1 MCNFSAYSP
10 LDEPNKMNNSDNWI
24 RDGPKPILPHKLHK
38 HEKLKSGSVNR
49 TQGQM
54 GSCAVVE
61 LQRNAPKWSKVIDE
75 IVRMEKKIFPK
86 HESLARSFD
95 EELKKRNSGLLYS
108 DVDGD
113 VAGYVMYSWPSSL
126 CASITK
132 LAGSDPPTPFVF
144 LILLP
149 VSVRICIRWM
159 WYCSTWMG
167 DFIIIII

>member
-1 MCNFSAYSP
+1 M
-10 LDEPNKMNNSDNWI
+10 
-24 RDGPKPILPHKLHK
+24 
-38 HEKLKSGSVNR
+38 
-49 TQGQM
+49 
-54 GSCAVVE
+54 
-61 LQRNAPKWSKVIDE
+61 IDE

-132 LAGSDPPTPFVF
+132 LAGSDPPQLPLSSSYCYLHLHEFIFVF
-144 LILLP
+144 VHLHDAIEFGGYDIVQHEMGEYFFLI
-149 VSVRICIRWM
+149 W
-159 WYCSTWMG
+159 
-167 DFIIIII
+167 